1 MLLLM
6 KKITII
12 LFLLEVKMSKILLM
26 LTMVSTQRSVFILTL
41 HFLIGS
47 CPPTEHQIEN
57 HYKGMVC
64 KGPSVVN
71 PISTEENESYVK
83 MCSIPNRLSPNGWSC
98 GMNYEQGIDQIVYTN
113 AMSYVR
119 TGLSFRIGKV
129 N

>member
-1 MLLLM
+1 MDL
-6 KKITII
+6 
-12 LFLLEVKMSKILLM
+12 SKVTTPEWLSQFKALSDKSI
-26 LTMVSTQRSVFILTL
+26 SHNVFETYI
-41 HFLIGS
+41 
-47 CPPTEHQIEN
+47 
-57 HYKGMVC
+57 KGMVC